1 MNVLIIGGGISGTA
15 AGIALSRVGVP
26 ARIVEA
32 RSPAQAAGGAFLA
45 VAPNGVAALHTLGLH
60 DLMDQAGGIAVP
72 EIWFHNAAGDQIGH
86 LQARGTDGA
95 SPTCLVRRGALQH
108 ELLGAARA
116 VGVEI
121 TFGARLVDLCQGG
134 QDVTAVF
141 DDGRTV
147 TADLVLGC
155 DGVHSTTR
163 RLALP
168 TAPSPRY
175 TGVLDC
181 GAWTA
186 TGSLPDTTGQRM
198 VWGRR
203 AFFGYVTDRGTTY
216 WFSNLAQAQEPRRGE
231 LDALDGP
238 GWLSRLRQLH
248 GADPAPVPQILA
260 AADSVLG
267 VWSIYDLPNLATWHT
282 GRVCLLG
289 DAAHAASP
297 SAGQGASLALE
308 DAAVLAMCLRDLP
321 SPQEAFARF
330 EQLRKPR
337 AERVVAMGRRI
348 GDRKIPSPAAAWLRD
363 RLLPLFLRLGA
374 RQAREQYAYRID
386 WHDTL
391 GPPPETPH
399 RSG

>member
-1 MNVLIIGGGISGTA
+1 MNVLIIGGGIAGTA
-15 AGIALSRVGVP
+15 VGIALSRAGIP

-32 RSPAQAAGGAFLA
+32 RSQPQAAGGAFLA

-60 DLMDQAGGIAVP
+60 DLMARAGGIAVP

-86 LQARGTDGA
+86 LQAHGTDGT

-108 ELLGAARA
+108 QLLEAARSA
-116 VGVEI
+116 GVEI
-121 TFGARLVDLCQGG
+121 TFGTRLVDLHHGADG
-134 QDVTAVF
+134 VTAVF
-141 DDGRTV
+141 ADGRTV
-147 TADLVLGC
+147 TGDLVLGC

-181 GAWTA
+181 GAWTE

-216 WFSNLAQAQEPRRGE
+216 WFSNLAQEQEPHRGD

-238 GWLSRLRQLH
+238 SWLSRLRQLH
-248 GADPAPVPQILA
+248 EADPTPVPQILA

-267 VWSIYDLPNLATWHT
+267 VWPIYDLPNQPTWHT

-321 SPQEAFARF
+321 APQDAFARF

-337 AERVVAMGRRI
+337 AEQVVAMGRQI
-348 GDRKIPSPAAAWLRD
+348 GDRKISSPAASWLRD

-374 RQAREQYAYRID
+374 RQAQAHYTYRID
-386 WHDTL
+386 WHDTNDPSP
-391 GPPPETPH
+391 GN
-399 RSG
+399 